1 MSDRILYISDL
12 DCTLLNDNSSLS
24 AYTLETINQL
34 VESGLMFTF
43 ASARSLSSA
52 SRTIQGLKLRLPVI
66 TYNGTFIQ
74 DAATGER
81 LHSCTFTPDQR
92 RAVAGILESSHIS
105 PLVYAFID
113 GEEKLSWISGMEN
126 PGVRHYLGN
135 RRGDRRLHPIS
146 PEDSSCAE
154 YGASNRTLYTGDIFY
169 FTCIGTREE
178 FIPVRQALNRID
190 GIRCSLC
197 EEPGR
202 PGEYWCEIMPAQASK
217 ANAVTRLKKILG
229 ADKVI
234 TFGDAQNDQ
243 PMFEVS
249 DECYAVANAC
259 AQLKQMATGIIGSNT
274 DDGVARYLSNQWTS
288 SNRHFIR

>member
-34 VESGLMFTF
+34 VENGLMFTF

-92 RAVAGILESSHIS
+92 RAVAGILESFHIS

-126 PGVRHYLGN
+126 PGVRHYLYN

-146 PEDSSCAE
+146 PGDSSCA
-154 YGASNRTLYTGDIFY
+154 SGDIFY

-197 EEPGR
+197 EEPGH

-217 ANAVTRLKKILG
+217 AAAVTRLKKILG

-234 TFGDAQNDQ
+234 TFGDAQNDL

-274 DDGVARYLSNQWTS
+274 DDGVARYLYSQGVS
-288 SNRHFIR
+288 Q